1 MVDRKCAD
9 FLRLDSYIKPS
20 YDLMINKTKV
30 KLHETLQS

>member
-1 MVDRKCAD
+1 MVDRKGAD